1 MKSVGGEMVDMRD
14 SKSCAT
20 KRGGSSPLRGILLSV
35 VGQVIIPSRK
45 RKGNRI
51 VSKLF
56 L

>member
-1 MKSVGGEMVDMRD
+1 MKNLGGEMVDMRD

-20 KRGGSSPLRGILLSV
+20 KHGGSNPLRAILQYV

-45 RKGNRI
+45 WNGNRI
-51 VSKLF
+51 VSKRF